1 MYLTNETASIL
12 QLLKSNE
19 ALADT
24 HIIKAYP
31 YVNKPTRLKK
41 PVLCV
46 APGGMEADHI
56 AIGQKQYLGSYS
68 IIVSVFVPHSL
79 GSPVA
84 DKTLE
89 AVIQSLSTTGF
100 HRLQVS
106 DIRTADAIDCFTA
119 TCKASYRSQI
129 LFSED
134 NIWTQ
139 PL

>member
-1 MYLTNETASIL
+1 MYLSNETDAIFH
-12 QLLKSNE
+12 LLKNND
-19 ALADT
+19 ALEDT

-41 PVLCV
+41 PVLCI
-46 APGGMEADHI
+46 APGGFEAMPVS
-56 AIGQKQYLGSYS
+56 IGQQQYLGSYC
-68 IIVSVFVPHSL
+68 INISVFVPHSL

-89 AVIQSLSTTGF
+89 AVIQSLGTTGF

-106 DIRTADAIDCFTA
+106 DISSVDAIDCFTA
-119 TCKASYRSQI
+119 VCKAEYHSQI

-134 NIWTQ
+134 MLWTQ
-139 PL
+139 PT

>member
-1 MYLTNETASIL
+1 MYLSSETEAVFR
-12 QLLKSNE
+12 LLKDNE

-46 APGGMEADHI
+46 APGGLEATHLSL
-56 AIGQKQYLGSYS
+56 GQEQYLGSYG
-68 IIVSVFVPHSL
+68 IVISVFVPHSL
-79 GSPVA
+79 GSPTA
-84 DKTLE
+84 DKTLD
-89 AVIQSLSTTGF
+89 AVIQSLRSTDF

-106 DIRTADAIDCFTA
+106 EISSVDAIDCFTA
-119 TCKASYRSQI
+119 VCKAEYRSTI

-134 NIWTQ
+134 E
-139 PL
+139 